1 MAEVAETASG
11 ADVAKLVNE
20 TKRRLLLGDEALAL
34 GALHAGLTGAFSYP
48 GTPATEILEFV
59 ERETKGGP
67 PVSEGGVAHAWAA
80 NEKVAYEEAM
90 GMSFAGRRALVS
102 FKHVGLNVAADPF
115 MNSAVSGVD
124 GGVVVACADDPGQHS
139 SQNEQDSRVFA
150 SFAQVPCLEPA
161 GAQDAYDMARDAF
174 DLSERFGIPVMMRLV
189 TRISHTRSSVVL
201 AEPRPQRPLQP
212 STDYARWTLLPV
224 NARKGV
230 AALAAKHGDLVA
242 WSETC
247 RWNRLELGPSGG
259 RTGVIASGIAINYF
273 LENFDPTGPGDAVPP
288 YLAIGAYPVP
298 VGLVEK
304 LLDAVD
310 TVLVLEDGY
319 PYIEGMLR
327 GLLDRPRGKTIRGK
341 LDGAV
346 PRTGELSPDLVREAL
361 GLPARPHR
369 PAPDV
374 ALTGRPPS
382 LCAGCPHID
391 SNAAIRV
398 VLDTYPE
405 AKLFGD
411 IGCYSLA
418 YLPPFKTIH
427 ASIDMGSSISMAMG
441 AAAAGVHPAIASI
454 GDSTFLHSGMTSL
467 VDAAKRDVP
476 MTVMVLD
483 NGTTAMTGFQ
493 GSMTTGDDL
502 VRVIRGLGV
511 REEHLH
517 LMTPHRKNHE
527 ENVALVKR
535 AVEHRGLSVIVAQ
548 RECIQTAKG

>member
-1 MAEVAETASG
+1 MTE
-11 ADVAKLVNE
+11 
-20 TKRRLLLGDEALAL
+20 RRLLLGDEALAL
-34 GALHAGLTGAFSYP
+34 GAIDSGLSGAFSYP

-59 ERETKGGP
+59 EHETRGGP
-67 PVSEGGVAHAWAA
+67 PVSEGGVACAWAA
-80 NEKVAYEEAM
+80 NEKVAYEEAI
-90 GMSFAGRRALVS
+90 GVSFAGRRALVS

-150 SFAQVPCLEPA
+150 SFAQLPCLEPA
-161 GAQDAYDMARDAF
+161 GAQDAYDMARDAY

-189 TRISHTRSSVVL
+189 TRISHTRSGVTTREKTP
-201 AEPRPQRPLQP
+201 ARPLAP

-230 AALAAKHGDLVA
+230 AALAAKQKELVA

-247 RWNRLELGPSGG
+247 RWNRLELGTTGG
-259 RTGVIASGIAINYF
+259 RTGVIASGISINYF
-273 LENFDPTGPGDAVPP
+273 LENFAPGEPVPP
-288 YLAIGAYPVP
+288 FLAIGAYPVP
-298 VGLVEK
+298 TALVAK
-304 LLDAVD
+304 LLEAVD
-310 TVLVLEDGY
+310 EVLVLEDGY
-319 PYIEGMLR
+319 PYVEGMLR
-327 GLLDRPRGKTIRGK
+327 GLLGRPLGKTIRGR

-361 GLPARPHR
+361 GLPRRPHR
-369 PAPDV
+369 PAPEV

-391 SNAAIRV
+391 SNAVVRV
-398 VLDTYPE
+398 VLDTYPD
-405 AKLFGD
+405 AHLFGD

-418 YLPPFKTIH
+418 YLPPFRTVH

-441 AAAAGVHPAIASI
+441 AAAAGVRPSIASI

-476 MTVMVLD
+476 ITVLILD

-493 GSMTTGDDL
+493 DSMTTGDDL
-502 VRVIRGLGV
+502 VRVVKGLGV
-511 REEHLH
+511 PEEHLH

-527 ENVALVKR
+527 ENVALVRR
-535 AVEHRGLSVIVAQ
+535 AVEHEGLSVVIAR
-548 RECIQTAKG
+548 RECIQTARR

>member
-1 MAEVAETASG
+1 MTVVTERKTA
-11 ADVAKLVNE
+11 
-20 TKRRLLLGDEALAL
+20 TRPLLGDEALAL
-34 GALHAGLTGAFSYP
+34 GAIDAGLSGAFSYP

-59 ERETKGGP
+59 ARETGDGP
-67 PVSEGGVAHAWAA
+67 PASAGGVSHSWSA

-161 GAQDAYDMARDAF
+161 GAQDCYDMARDAF
-174 DLSERFGIPVMMRLV
+174 DLSERFGIPVMLRLV
-189 TRISHTRSSVVL
+189 TRIAHTRSGVAL
-201 AEPRPQRPLQP
+201 AERRSPRPLQP
-212 STDYARWTLLPV
+212 STDYARWSLLPV

-230 AALAAKHGDLVA
+230 AALAAKHADLTA

-247 RWNRLELGPSGG
+247 RWNRLDLGSSGS
-259 RTGVIASGIAINYF
+259 RTGVIAAGIAINYF
-273 LENFDPTGPGDAVPP
+273 LENFGPEDALPP
-288 YLAIGAYPVP
+288 YLAIGAYPLP

-304 LLDAVD
+304 LLDSVD

-319 PYIEGMLR
+319 PHIEGMLR
-327 GLLDRPRGKTIRGK
+327 GLLDRPRGKAIRGK

-369 PAPDV
+369 PASEL
-374 ALTGRPPS
+374 ALAGRPPS
-382 LCAGCPHID
+382 MCNGCPHID

-398 VLDTYPE
+398 ILDTYPG
-405 AKLFGD
+405 AHVFGD
-411 IGCYSLA
+411 IGCYALA
-418 YLPPFKTIH
+418 YLPPFRTVH

-476 MTVMVLD
+476 MTVMILD
-483 NGTTAMTGFQ
+483 NATTAMTGFQ
-493 GSMTTGDDL
+493 ESMATGDDL
-502 VRVIRGLGV
+502 VRVVKGLGV
-511 REEHLH
+511 RADHFH
-517 LMTPHRKNHE
+517 VINPHRKHHE

-535 AVEHRGLSVIVAQ
+535 EVEHQGLSVIISR
-548 RECIQTAKG
+548 RECIQTARA

>member
-1 MAEVAETASG
+1 MATERNQAT
-11 ADVAKLVNE
+11 
-20 TKRRLLLGDEALAL
+20 RPLLGDEALAL
-34 GALHAGLTGAFSYP
+34 GAIDAGLSGAFSYP

-59 ERETKGGP
+59 ARETGDGP
-67 PVSEGGVAHAWAA
+67 PASAGGVSHSWSA

-150 SFAQVPCLEPA
+150 AFAQVPCLEPS
-161 GAQDAYDMARDAF
+161 GAQDCYDMARDAF

-189 TRISHTRSSVVL
+189 TRISHTRSGVVL
-201 AEPRPQRPLQP
+201 AEKRPTRPLQP
-212 STDYARWTLLPV
+212 STDYARWSLLPV

-230 AALAAKHGDLVA
+230 AALAAKHADLTA

-247 RWNRLELGPSGG
+247 RWNRLDLGHSGSKF
-259 RTGVIASGIAINYF
+259 GVIAAGIAVNYF
-273 LENFDPTGPGDAVPP
+273 LENYGPDDAIPP
-288 YLAIGAYPVP
+288 YLAIGAYPLP

-304 LLDAVD
+304 LLDSVD

-319 PYIEGMLR
+319 PHIEGMLR
-327 GLLDRPRGKTIRGK
+327 GLLGRPRGKGVRGK

-361 GLPARPHR
+361 GLPAREHR
-369 PAPDV
+369 AASDL
-374 ALTGRPPS
+374 ALAGRPPS
-382 LCAGCPHID
+382 MCNGCPHID

-398 VLDTYPE
+398 VLDTYPG
-405 AKLFGD
+405 AHVFGD
-411 IGCYSLA
+411 IGCYALA
-418 YLPPFKTIH
+418 YLPPFRTVH

-454 GDSTFLHSGMTSL
+454 GDSTFLHSGMSSL

-476 MTVMVLD
+476 MTVMLLD

-493 GSMTTGDDL
+493 ESMVTGEDL
-502 VRVIRGLGV
+502 VRVVRGLGV
-511 REEHLH
+511 REDHLH
-517 LMTPHRKNHE
+517 VINPHRKHHE

-535 AVEHRGLSVIVAQ
+535 EVEYKGLSVIIAR
-548 RECIQTAKG
+548 RECIQTARS